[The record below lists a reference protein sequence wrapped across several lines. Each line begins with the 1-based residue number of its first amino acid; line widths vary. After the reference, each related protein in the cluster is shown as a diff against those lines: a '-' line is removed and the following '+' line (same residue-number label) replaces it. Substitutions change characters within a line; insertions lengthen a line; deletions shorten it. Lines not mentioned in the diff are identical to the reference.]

1 MPRATCRCG
10 QKLSLPVNGPDRV
23 ICPKCA
29 ARVRVRRDPPRVGSG
44 DGFIRF
50 RCPCGRRLKVRPETG
65 AGTGPQAGKCPDCGR
80 IVPVPA
86 EGTSS
91 GALKLKGYG
100 AETPTEELSPE
111 DFAAL
116 ERWAAAH
123 LAPSSGG
130 FFPGPGSSDPG
141 PSLVS
146 TASSSAVAPPP
157 PPSPA
162 SVKIEAG
169 LRVCPRCG
177 RPIHLS
183 AVACRECG
191 APVPKR

>member
-1 MPRATCRCG
+1 
-10 QKLSLPVNGPDRV
+10 VNGPDRV
-23 ICPKCA
+23 VCPKCS
-29 ARVRVRRDPPRVGSG
+29 ARVRVRRDPPATGPG

-50 RCPCGRRLKVRPETG
+50 NCPCGRRLKVRDG
-65 AGTGPQAGKCPDCGR
+65 AANTPTPLAGKCPDCGR

-86 EGTSS
+86 PTSS
-91 GALKLKGYG
+91 GALRLKSHG
-100 AETPTEELSPE
+100 AETPTEELSAG

-116 ERWAAAH
+116 QQWAQLH
-123 LAPSSGG
+123 LARTA
-130 FFPGPGSSDPG
+130 GPAPEG
-141 PSLVS
+141 PQAQAEV
-146 TASSSAVAPPP
+146 AVAEP

-162 SVKIEAG
+162 AVKVEAG

-191 APVPKR
+191 AAVPKR